1 MHARYRFLFVLGLA
15 AVAAG
20 FTACAGTRATPGAQG
35 GQVATVVGDS
45 PMRRQMQNPLN
56 PDCVTGQVLL
66 AVNGCTT
73 RSNRFTV
80 PAGRVNTQV
89 IFKDTRDTVPD
100 RRLETCP
107 VPFAF
112 DAECGRQYVV
122 RGMAF
127 HQPCAPGG
135 RPLDPTA
142 YRVVVV
148 AQDAASGQVVQKL
161 EVDPTRNRWKDTD
174 PNLLQNALQGGVG
187 IGFGGGD
194 DEGWSD

>member
-1 MHARYRFLFVLGLA
+1 MHAPYRFLFVLGFAALA
-15 AVAAG
+15 ALLP
-20 FTACAGTRATPGAQG
+20 ACSGTRATPGAQG

-45 PMRRQMQNPLN
+45 PMRRQMQNPMN
-56 PDCVTGQVLL
+56 PDCVTGQVLVQ
-66 AVNGCTT
+66 VNGCTT

-80 PAGRVNTQV
+80 PAGRVNAQV
-89 IFKDTRDTVPD
+89 IFKDTRDTVQD

-127 HQPCAPGG
+127 HPQCAPSA
-135 RPLDPTA
+135 RPTDPSA

-148 AQDAASGQVVQKL
+148 AQDAASGRIVQKL
-161 EVDPTRNRWKDTD
+161 EVDPSRNRWRNTS
-174 PNLLQNALQGGVG
+174 PNLLQDALGGGVD
-187 IGFGGGD
+187 IGFGGD
-194 DEGWSD
+194 DAVWSD